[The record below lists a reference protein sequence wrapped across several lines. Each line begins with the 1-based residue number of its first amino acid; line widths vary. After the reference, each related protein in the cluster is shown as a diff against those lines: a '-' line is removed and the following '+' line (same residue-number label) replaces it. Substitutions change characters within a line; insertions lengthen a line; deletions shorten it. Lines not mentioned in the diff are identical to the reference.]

1 MNAETLNA
9 QSLNAESLSTL
20 GATTAPRHFFDVYRT
35 AKVVLAKRVRRA
47 AVPTEPCFD
56 ERATAHLRSQ
66 LERARNYLE
75 YGSGGSTILANRFV
89 NTLVSVD
96 CDASHIA
103 AVHRKL
109 AGEGR
114 RAMTRLIH
122 ANIGLT
128 LESGMPA
135 FTKPTRRRLR
145 RWGDYPTSPWKYF
158 RSIAQQP
165 DLILVNGLFRVSC
178 VLESLLSLSPLS
190 NTPILVADYADSPH
204 YHEVERFADFE
215 GVVGTMG
222 VLRPRRLID
231 RIQVRR
237 LVRQYCADP
246 R

>member
-1 MNAETLNA
+1 MSAET
-9 QSLNAESLSTL
+9 LSTL

-35 AKVVLAKRVRRA
+35 AKIVLGKRVRRA
-47 AVPTEPCFD
+47 AVPAEPCFD
-56 ERATAHLRSQ
+56 HESTAFLRSQ
-66 LERARNYLE
+66 LERSRNYLE

-103 AVHRKL
+103 DVRRKL
-109 AGEGR
+109 AAEGR

-122 ANIGLT
+122 VNIGLT
-128 LESGMPA
+128 LESGLPA

-145 RWGDYPTSPWKYF
+145 RWEDYPTSPWRYF

-165 DLILVNGLFRVSC
+165 DLILVDGVFRVSC

-190 NTPILVADYADSPH
+190 NTPILVADYAARPH
-204 YHEVERFADFE
+204 YHVVERFADYE
-215 GVVGTMG
+215 GVVGQLG

-237 LVRQYCADP
+237 LLREYCGDP